1 VATVAADLTTENR
14 LIVVMSRLAWNL
26 WVPDIRFTLGDLRV
40 LMDQPTESIPS
51 RNPSAWQ
58 DDMWFGGPERWRL
71 PQGAVRAVA
80 VAMVGILGQ
89 YSLQL
94 PAPEDEHPVQHLP
107 PNSADPS
114 AHPRP
119 GRGGTPARSGPT
131 GSVPEQHRHGE
142 GWPRRCWPGSCS
154 RAGPAHRGR
163 GVPPGRVLPGQ
174 PQHQSPDLQRHAW
187 TTRPVWVAPA
197 APDQVAMPAQQRGR
211 LHEPPPPDWARQH
224 PRKARPAPRGR
235 PSPCGVGATCRRS
248 TATSCCNTSSSAL
261 LVAERRVSSTSHP
274 SS

>member
-1 VATVAADLTTENR
+1 
-14 LIVVMSRLAWNL
+14 
-26 WVPDIRFTLGDLRV
+26 
-40 LMDQPTESIPS
+40 
-51 RNPSAWQ
+51 
-58 DDMWFGGPERWRL
+58 
-71 PQGAVRAVA
+71 
-80 VAMVGILGQ
+80 MVGILGQ

-187 TTRPVWVAPA
+187 TATPVWVAPA
-197 APDQVAMPAQQRGR
+197 APNQVPVPAQQRGR

-235 PSPCGVGATCRRS
+235 PSPCGVEATCRRS

-261 LVAERRVSSTSHP
+261 LVAERRASNTSHP
-274 SS
+274 SSWQKVR